1 MKSMKYK
8 VNHEFDSKAQID
20 RDQHQTIEFQMN
32 QNDLKSKKFLN
43 SEIIDKNVI
52 IMEDEAVNVDYD
64 EDDMNEVVIITNGKI
79 ESHHSVNEC
88 GALNHQLNSDG
99 RMRETL
105 EEHDSAS
112 SSESGFGTVDDEIE
126 ATADAVHQ
134 KENHDVDTAQTD
146 HQIELNQCQPL
157 QQDQRSNKIQ
167 QQQSIDSS
175 NSSQQQ
181 GQGDDTCGT
190 FSNSNKQQQYP
201 ILQPPR
207 QIKYESNRRDDAV
220 NILNDNTSIISS
232 SSSTNSSSW
241 ANCCQKINDTLTGF
255 YYSCF
260 CCYSTTSNT
269 NQTPFIWSWL
279 SIFCC
284 CCPLL
289 GAISLYLTHRSKKFK
304 LKQKYDLA
312 EKYSN
317 YAEKLN
323 IASLI
328 IGVIFYAIAFFFITL
343 VIFMYWRP
351 HNS

>member
-8 VNHEFDSKAQID
+8 INHQFDSKTQIGSSN
-20 RDQHQTIEFQMN
+20 HQNIECQIN
-32 QNDLKSKKFLN
+32 ENGLKSVNFLK
-43 SEIIDKNVI
+43 SETKDQNAIIL
-52 IMEDEAVNVDYD
+52 EDEAVNVDYD
-64 EDDMNEVVIITNGKI
+64 EDDMNEVVIIANRQI
-79 ESHHSVNEC
+79 ESHHSINEN
-88 GALNHQLNSDG
+88 GTLNRQLNCDDHK
-99 RMRETL
+99 RESQD
-105 EEHDSAS
+105 EHDSAS

-126 ATADAVHQ
+126 SGTVHQ
-134 KENHDVDTAQTD
+134 KGNHDVEIHQTD
-146 HQIELNQCQPL
+146 HQIKLNQCQPL
-157 QQDQRSNKIQ
+157 QNDQRSNMIQ
-167 QQQSIDSS
+167 QQQSVDST

-181 GQGDDTCGT
+181 GQSDDAGGS
-190 FSNSNKQQQYP
+190 FNNSNKQQQYP

-207 QIKYESNRRDDAV
+207 QIKYESNRRDDAI

-232 SSSTNSSSW
+232 SSTNSSSFS
-241 ANCCQKINDTLTGF
+241 NFCQKFSDMLTSF

-289 GAISLYLTHRSKKFK
+289 GAVSLYLTHRSKKFK
-304 LKQKYDLA
+304 MKQKYDLA

>member
-1 MKSMKYK
+1 
-8 VNHEFDSKAQID
+8 V
-20 RDQHQTIEFQMN
+20 
-32 QNDLKSKKFLN
+32 
-43 SEIIDKNVI
+43 EI
-52 IMEDEAVNVDYD
+52 
-64 EDDMNEVVIITNGKI
+64 
-79 ESHHSVNEC
+79 H
-88 GALNHQLNSDG
+88 
-99 RMRETL
+99 
-105 EEHDSAS
+105 
-112 SSESGFGTVDDEIE
+112 
-126 ATADAVHQ
+126 
-134 KENHDVDTAQTD
+134 QTD
-146 HQIELNQCQPL
+146 HQIKLNQCQPL
-157 QQDQRSNKIQ
+157 QNDQRSNMIQ
-167 QQQSIDSS
+167 QQQSVDST

-181 GQGDDTCGT
+181 GQSDDAGGS
-190 FSNSNKQQQYP
+190 FNNSNKQQQYP

-207 QIKYESNRRDDAV
+207 QIKYESNRRDDAI

-232 SSSTNSSSW
+232 SSTNSSSFS
-241 ANCCQKINDTLTGF
+241 NFCQKFSDMLTSF

-289 GAISLYLTHRSKKFK
+289 GAVSLYLTHRSKKFK
-304 LKQKYDLA
+304 MKQKYDLA

>member
-8 VNHEFDSKAQID
+8 VNHQFDSKAEID
-20 RDQHQTIEFQMN
+20 RDQHQTIEFQT
-32 QNDLKSKKFLN
+32 NDNDFKSKCLK

-64 EDDMNEVVIITNGKI
+64 EDDMNEVVIITNGQI
-79 ESHHSVNEC
+79 ESHHSINET
-88 GALNHQLNSDG
+88 GALSHQLNSDA
-99 RMRETL
+99 RLRTT
-105 EEHDSAS
+105 EEENDSAS

-126 ATADAVHQ
+126 AAAGVNQ
-134 KENHDVDTAQTD
+134 KENNTVNPTQTD
-146 HQIELNQCQPL
+146 HQVKLNQCQPL
-157 QQDQRSNKIQ
+157 QQDQRSNMIQ

-175 NSSQQQ
+175 NSQQS
-181 GQGDDTCGT
+181 GQGEEICRG
-190 FSNSNKQQQYP
+190 FNSSNKEHQYP

-207 QIKYESNRRDDAV
+207 QIKYESNRRDDAI

-232 SSSTNSSSW
+232 SSSTNSSSL
-241 ANCCQKINDTLTGF
+241 ANCCQKLNDSLTGF

>member
-1 MKSMKYK
+1 
-8 VNHEFDSKAQID
+8 
-20 RDQHQTIEFQMN
+20 
-32 QNDLKSKKFLN
+32 L
-43 SEIIDKNVI
+43 
-52 IMEDEAVNVDYD
+52 EDEAVNVDYD
-64 EDDMNEVVIITNGKI
+64 EDDINEVVIIANGQT
-79 ESHHSVNEC
+79 ESHHSINEI
-88 GALNHQLNSDG
+88 GPLSHQLTGDAG
-99 RMRETL
+99 IREAQ

-126 ATADAVHQ
+126 TAAVQ
-134 KENHDVDTAQTD
+134 QNGNNEMDKVKSD
-146 HQIELNQCQPL
+146 HQVVINQCQPL
-157 QQDQRSNKIQ
+157 QQDQRSNMIQ

-175 NSSQQQ
+175 NCSQQQ
-181 GQGDDTCGT
+181 GQSDEVCGD
-190 FSNSNKQQQYP
+190 FSSSNKQQQYP

-232 SSSTNSSSW
+232 SSSTNSSSL
-241 ANCCQKINDTLTGF
+241 ANCCQKLNDTLTGF

-323 IASLI
+323 IASLV